1 MNSHSQEFDALAR
14 IRAEQL
20 KNGHSRANGDGSDF
34 AETAS
39 RDWGQSK
46 LGATEALENEPY
58 PLDALPTLIREAVA
72 EVQAFV
78 KAPIPLVAASALSAV
93 SLASQGIASVE
104 RATGLVSPCSLFFI
118 TIADSGERKS
128 TCDRLFIDPIR
139 RWQIDEAKRLD
150 PEVKEHKAKYAAWK
164 AEKDGLELLIK
175 QQAKKQQSTA
185 KSQAD
190 LADAMGREPISP
202 RLPDLIYADATPE
215 ALAFGLSK
223 WPSGGLMAHEGGVV
237 LGSHGM
243 NAEAVMRNLALLD
256 SLWDGIPHQV
266 RRRTSD
272 CFELINAR
280 LTIGLQVQPA
290 AFRSFYEKTGGIS
303 RGIGFLA
310 RCLVSWPT
318 STQGSRTYSEPP
330 EAWPGLTGFRERI
343 TALLNFPLRFDESGH
358 LSIPVIAL
366 NPSAKDS
373 WIVFHNEVESMLI
386 DGQTLSDIRDVGS
399 KAADNVARLACLF
412 QIFESGVTTVGEV
425 AMQNAIRI
433 VSWHLKEARRF
444 LLHIEQAEEIVD
456 AERLKHWLANYCRTN
471 RETTVDKNFVLKFGP
486 LRSSS
491 RLSPAITELED
502 QGFVSEMK
510 HGRKTI
516 IVIHE
521 ESARGAH

>member
-1 MNSHSQEFDALAR
+1 MSSHLQEFDALSR
-14 IRAEQL
+14 ITAQQL

-39 RDWGQSK
+39 HDWGQSK

-58 PLDALPTLIREAVA
+58 PLDALPTLILEAVA

-78 KAPIPLVAASALSAV
+78 KAPTPLVAASALSAV

-175 QQAKKQQSTA
+175 QQARKQQSTV

-190 LADAMGREPISP
+190 LADAMGREPIAP
-202 RLPDLIYADATPE
+202 RLPDLIYADTTPE

-243 NAEAVMRNLALLD
+243 NAEAVMRNLSLLD
-256 SLWDGIPHQV
+256 SLWDGMPHQV

-272 CFELINAR
+272 SFELINAR

-290 AFRSFYEKTGGIS
+290 AFRAFYERTGGIS

-310 RCLVSWPT
+310 RCLLSWPT

-330 EAWPGLTGFRERI
+330 EAWPGLNAFQERI
-343 TALLNFPLRFDESGH
+343 TALLNFPLSFDESGH

-373 WIVFHNEVESMLI
+373 WIAFHNEVESMLV
-386 DGQTLSDIRDVGS
+386 DGQMLADIRDVGS
-399 KAADNVARLACLF
+399 KAADNAARLACLF
-412 QIFESGVTTVGEV
+412 QIFESGVTKVGVV
-425 AMQNAIRI
+425 AMEDAIRI
-433 VSWHLKEARRF
+433 VRWHLKEARRF
-444 LLHIEQAEEIVD
+444 LLYMEQAEELVD
-456 AERLKHWLANYCRTN
+456 AERIRQWLTNYVRTS
-471 RETTVDKNFVLKFGP
+471 RQTSVDKNHVRQVGP

-491 RLSPAITELED
+491 RLSLAITELED

-516 IVIHE
+516 IVIHK
-521 ESARGAH
+521 ESAHVN

>member
-1 MNSHSQEFDALAR
+1 MPGILPSKILPGPGVMAPKSMPSGANCLIKRSFEGPTRTPFAMAEPLAESL
-14 IRAEQL
+14 AERLATLRQRL
-20 KNGHSRANGDGSDF
+20 PGGTRLLAVSKGQP
-34 AETAS
+34 AS
-39 RDWGQSK
+39 
-46 LGATEALENEPY
+46 
-58 PLDALPTLIREAVA
+58 LIREAVA

-93 SLASQGIASVE
+93 SLASQGIVSVE

-150 PEVKEHKAKYAAWK
+150 PEVKEHRAKYAAWK

-175 QQAKKQQSTA
+175 QQARKQQSTA

-256 SLWDGIPHQV
+256 SLWDGIPYPV

-272 CFELINAR
+272 SFELINAR

-310 RCLVSWPT
+310 RCLLSWPT
-318 STQGSRTYSEPP
+318 STQGSRTFSDPP
-330 EAWPGLTGFRERI
+330 EAWPGLNAFQERI
-343 TALLNFPLRFDESGH
+343 TALLNFPLSFDESGH
-358 LSIPVIAL
+358 LNIPVIAL
-366 NPSAKDS
+366 NPSAK
-373 WIVFHNEVESMLI
+373 
-386 DGQTLSDIRDVGS
+386 
-399 KAADNVARLACLF
+399 
-412 QIFESGVTTVGEV
+412 
-425 AMQNAIRI
+425 
-433 VSWHLKEARRF
+433 
-444 LLHIEQAEEIVD
+444 
-456 AERLKHWLANYCRTN
+456 
-471 RETTVDKNFVLKFGP
+471 
-486 LRSSS
+486 
-491 RLSPAITELED
+491 
-502 QGFVSEMK
+502 
-510 HGRKTI
+510 
-516 IVIHE
+516 
-521 ESARGAH
+521 